1 MSQVNARFTI
11 RRPWEEVNDADK
23 QEVIRAL
30 ALGYSVNQ
38 AAKIVKRK
46 PANIFEW
53 ARNDAGFAAAIN
65 AIAADRDDEI
75 TDFRERVR
83 RAAGTMLD
91 HLLEMADPK
100 INPVTL
106 LPVHQDRER
115 NAAIKTFF
123 ADVHGPVLLPKTSNG
138 PQAPTVLVHAAQA
151 QFLVQGAQT
160 AAQVDALYDNG
171 GDTNDTRR
179 NDG

>member
-1 MSQVNARFTI
+1 MSQVNARFAV

-30 ALGYSVNQ
+30 ALGYSVQQ
-38 AAKIVKRK
+38 AAKVVKRK
-46 PANIFEW
+46 PAVIFEW
-53 ARNDAGFAAAIN
+53 ARTDDGFAAALN
-65 AIAADRDDEI
+65 AIAADKDDEVVE
-75 TDFRERVR
+75 FRERVR

-91 HLLEMADPK
+91 HLLDLADRRVD
-100 INPVTL
+100 PVTL
-106 LPVHQDRER
+106 LPINPARER

-151 QFLVQGAQT
+151 QFLVQGAAPV
-160 AAQVDALYDNG
+160 AAQVDALPDNG
-171 GDTNDTRR
+171 GN
-179 NDG
+179 NHGS